1 MKLEELLQDI
11 KGGSIFGPCKAGAN
25 TFYYVFMMKLFNIAN
40 LFQFLI
46 SFFPLPHSLPTI
58 AAYCK
63 ILRNMSLFMVLP
75 YF

>member
-11 KGGSIFGPCKAGAN
+11 KGGNIFGPCKAGAN
-25 TFYYVFMMKLFNIAN
+25 TFYYVFMMKLFIIAN

-46 SFFPLPHSLPTI
+46 SFIPLPRSLSTI
-58 AAYCK
+58 AAYYK
-63 ILRNMSLFMVLP
+63 ILRNLFSFMILP